1 MAIVGTASVRIS
13 AITTGF
19 EAQIYRALKR
29 VEAMA
34 DRGPISDLFTFDTK
48 SSKQLSREADGTYE
62 SINQLIRVAYR
73 MQGAIAAAVPIVAQ
87 LVAGLFALGAQA
99 AAAAPALIVL
109 PAAMTAIMQAAITA
123 KLALGGVFKA
133 VGELGKQKTGGVDRM
148 PAKLAAIANAQTR
161 LKAAQDALNRSY
173 REAAERLQ
181 QLGFDSED
189 AAISQERSAMAL
201 ESARETLARV
211 QDLPPNSRARKE
223 AELAFKE
230 ADLNYRRAIDR
241 SNDLAEE
248 QDRVTKNGTLN
259 AEEQIEQSDEVVR
272 AKREVEEATRELAKA
287 QKDLNSSTASGL
299 TEFNKLSK
307 AAQEFAKY
315 LVSLKPEIQKLK
327 DAAGAELFGPL
338 QDAIQ
343 NLVDN
348 FFPRLIPLLR
358 RTGKA
363 LGETAKDFSEIVTE
377 AVNLRNFETV
387 GNTNI
392 YIIERLGKVV
402 GNLYSAFISLLAAA
416 GPLVRRF
423 ADWVVELTEG
433 WRRSKDS
440 ADEMS
445 RLTDMFNK
453 AGDVAAQLG
462 DIFGNLAGGIMNMGR
477 AASGPGSG
485 GQMIFDALERS
496 TERFKDWS
504 KAVLEDGSLAEY
516 FRHASTG
523 FMKIAEIVGKVFKI
537 IMKSATADENFVV
550 LDSISRAVDNLG
562 KAFNEIVG
570 SGPAFGRF
578 IESFS
583 RIMLVTSESGSIEV
597 FFNIL
602 TKAMN
607 AFSSLMENEVVRQI
621 FKFLA
626 AWHAARLAFGVI
638 MKVFTTVA
646 MYMLGAFRAM
656 YSSVST
662 LVNIFSKIGIPA
674 GATAAIFAIV
684 AILILAYKYSEKF
697 RKSIADLVKVVI
709 GELKAAWKEVSDA
722 FKAAFGGMGKEG
734 INFGNIFRNIG
745 DFLSKTLV
753 PVLRVILVGAI
764 RALANS
770 FVFIIKVV
778 ANVIKIFNGLVKIFG
793 GIIKLFKGD
802 FKGALGSFKDGISS
816 ILGAIGGIVKA
827 AFSAI
832 IDGIKDAPL
841 MRPIISMFSKA
852 FGAVGKIIGPIIDG
866 ISKVISPVANAL
878 KPVIKVIVFIA
889 KLIRNIFYI
898 AFLIVFTTIGIII
911 AEMWRKLKSL
921 AEIIA
926 KKLGGAVKKFK
937 DIAVIAFAA
946 IGGVVMIM
954 YALIS
959 GGAKAAFAFLKKTF
973 NNILPI
979 AKRVFSAMSEA
990 FSKAWDVISEAV
1002 PWAWNNVI
1010 KPTFEKIK
1018 EVWEKV
1024 LSGVRWAFEN
1034 IWPKIWGG
1042 IQWAWENVIKKA
1054 FSLILSYWK
1063 FVIKAIRW
1071 AFENVWPK
1079 IWGGIQWAW
1088 ENVIKPAF
1096 TKIFE
1101 AFKFYWGLIK
1111 QAFDLVWPYIWTG
1124 IQWAWNN
1131 VIKPVFGMLGSVFS
1145 AVWSKIKAAFD
1156 LVWPYIWTGI
1166 QWAWNNVIKPTF
1178 EMLGTV
1184 FSTVWNGIK
1193 TAFDFVWPYISGAIS
1208 FAWENVIKPV
1218 FDLLGSVFSAAWD
1231 KIKAAFD
1238 VVWPAIWGGIQWAW
1252 NNVIQPVFG
1261 KISSVF
1267 KAVWDGVKEAFSD
1280 VWGGIKKAFT
1290 DFPGFIKEIF
1300 NKVIGFFN
1308 GLFDGIVEGFKQI
1321 PTLIGKIWDGVIDLF
1336 RKGINLIIDGFN
1348 NTLGGKKFTLPGIL
1362 GGGTFGFDKI
1372 NPIGSGKKNDP
1383 EQIITG
1389 GYRDIP
1395 GLALGGTVLPRAG
1408 GTLVRVAEA
1417 GRPERV
1423 EPLDP
1428 DGLSKRDKAM
1438 IAALTGGLSGASIN
1452 VYPSA
1457 RMDEVE
1463 LASLVS
1469 RQIAFQLRKGAA

>member
-48 SSKQLSREADGTYE
+48 SFKQLSREADGTYE
-62 SINQLIRVAYR
+62 SINQLLRVSYR
-73 MQGAIAAAVPIVAQ
+73 LQGAIAAAVPIVAQ
-87 LVAGLFALGAQA
+87 LAAGLFALGAQA
-99 AAAAPALIVL
+99 AAAVPALIVL
-109 PAAMTAIMQAAITA
+109 PAAMSAIMQAAITA

-307 AAQEFAKY
+307 AAQAFAEY

-496 TERFKDWS
+496 TKRFKDWS

-583 RIMLVTSESGSIEV
+583 RIVLVTSESGSIEI

-626 AWHAARLAFGVI
+626 AWHAARLAFGVVK
-638 MKVFTTVA
+638 KVFTTVA

-656 YSSVST
+656 YSSVHT

-684 AILILAYKYSEKF
+684 AILILAFKYSEKF
-697 RKSIADLVKVVI
+697 RKSITDLVNVVI

-734 INFGNIFRNIG
+734 VNFGNIFRNIG

-753 PVLRVILVGAI
+753 PVLRVILVGAV

-778 ANVIKIFNGLVKIFG
+778 ANVIRIFNGLVKIFG

-852 FGAVGKIIGPIIDG
+852 FGPIIDG

-898 AFLIVFTTIGIII
+898 AFLVVFTTIGIII

-979 AKRVFSAMSEA
+979 AKRAFSAMSEA

-1034 IWPKIWGG
+1034 VWPKIWGG

-1063 FVIKAIRW
+1063 FVIKAVRQ

-1131 VIKPVFGMLGSVFS
+1131 VIKPTFNLLGSVFS
-1145 AVWSKIKAAFD
+1145 AVWD
-1156 LVWPYIWTGI
+1156 
-1166 QWAWNNVIKPTF
+1166 
-1178 EMLGTV
+1178 
-1184 FSTVWNGIK
+1184 GIK
-1193 TAFDFVWPYISGAIS
+1193 TAFDLVWPYISGAIS

-1290 DFPGFIKEIF
+1290 DFPGFIKDIF

-1308 GLFDGIVEGFKQI
+1308 GLFNGIVEGFKQI
-1321 PTLIGKIWDGVIDLF
+1321 PTLIGKIWDGVIGLF
-1336 RKGINLIIDGFN
+1336 RKGINLIIEAFN